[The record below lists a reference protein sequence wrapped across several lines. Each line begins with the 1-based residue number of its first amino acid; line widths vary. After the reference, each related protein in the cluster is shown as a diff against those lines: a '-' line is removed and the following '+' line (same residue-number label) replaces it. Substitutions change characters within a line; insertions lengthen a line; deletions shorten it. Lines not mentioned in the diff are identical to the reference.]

1 MSHRRNQLSYRLK
14 LLREEKGISQYK
26 LAEHLNLSRGLL
38 SNYEQ
43 GSREPDYDTLILLAD
58 YYEVSTDYLLGITN
72 VKKRWL
78 DSRKQSKYDKIMQDI
93 GNLSDQSIVELKQ
106 YLELLKMRDA
116 INQKGETKSS

>member
-1 MSHRRNQLSYRLK
+1 M
-14 LLREEKGISQYK
+14 
-26 LAEHLNLSRGLL
+26 SRGLL

-78 DSRKQSKYDKIMQDI
+78 DSRKQSKYEKIMQDI